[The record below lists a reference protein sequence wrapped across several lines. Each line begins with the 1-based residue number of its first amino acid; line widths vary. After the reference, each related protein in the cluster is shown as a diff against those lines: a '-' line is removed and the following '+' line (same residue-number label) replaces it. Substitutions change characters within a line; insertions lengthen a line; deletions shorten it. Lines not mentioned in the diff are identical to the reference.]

1 MALQSHITIENT
13 SQKSPQTLYFPFL
26 ILSAP
31 LHLTFKMRKK
41 SHLIFREGD
50 IKNPAVGSQS
60 VDRGAVTAPPGGPVP
75 PVECLLSIPSTLGSA
90 QGA

>member
-1 MALQSHITIENT
+1 
-13 SQKSPQTLYFPFL
+13 
-26 ILSAP
+26 
-31 LHLTFKMRKK
+31 MRKK